1 LSLIIG
7 IGAAITIP
15 LSLQSGR
22 FTDAQSLEGLF
33 PAVLFITSGAMLL
46 RAKNQAVVKRVLSI
60 TALGIVIDASLQ
72 IAVSQYNSRE
82 IMVVL
87 ISRLLLIL
95 IFLGTRRL
103 VSKVV

>member
-60 TALGIVIDASLQ
+60 TALGIVI
-72 IAVSQYNSRE
+72 VSQYNSRE